1 MITNN
6 TGGYSPS
13 TGGTFA
19 TTTTGTYTVPFPLS
33 SNHTEFGKSFEV
45 SLNALQDDSM
55 IAMTYD
61 MVLKDY
67 FKVKNENFPNWCE
80 LPDIRVRSNGLSSK
94 TITWYLAVP
103 NDQIVDPIIKE
114 EEDLWKS

>member
-1 MITNN
+1 MITNT
-6 TGGYSPS
+6 TGGYSPN
-13 TGGTFA
+13 TGGFFA
-19 TTTTGTYTVPFPLS
+19 TTTTGTYTVPPV

-61 MVLKDY
+61 MVLRDF

-80 LPDIRVRSNGLSSK
+80 LPEIKVSSNGLSSR
-94 TITWYLAVP
+94 TIIWYLAVP
-103 NDQIVDPIIKE
+103 NDQVVDPSVKE